1 MNTSNISGFSSRQE
15 NLDPLT
21 ELLREGA
28 QKLIQQAVETELTVF
43 LQQYTNELTTSGRK
57 MVIRNGYLPEREIQT
72 GIGPVKVRIPK
83 IRSKN
88 GNSVIF
94 NSVLVP
100 WYVRKIESLEAALP
114 WLYLKGVSTGE
125 MEEALKILVGPKA
138 KGLSASTVAKLKQ
151 IWGNEYL
158 KWKIKNIIKQSK
170 CKKKFDK

>member
-57 MVIRNGYLPEREIQT
+57 MVTRNGYLPEREIQT
-72 GIGPVKVRIPK
+72 GVGPVKVRIPK

-94 NSVLVP
+94 NSVLIP
-100 WYVRKIESLEAALP
+100 RYIRKTQSLEAAL
-114 WLYLKGVSTGE
+114 LGFT
-125 MEEALKILVGPKA
+125 
-138 KGLSASTVAKLKQ
+138 
-151 IWGNEYL
+151 
-158 KWKIKNIIKQSK
+158 
-170 CKKKFDK
+170 